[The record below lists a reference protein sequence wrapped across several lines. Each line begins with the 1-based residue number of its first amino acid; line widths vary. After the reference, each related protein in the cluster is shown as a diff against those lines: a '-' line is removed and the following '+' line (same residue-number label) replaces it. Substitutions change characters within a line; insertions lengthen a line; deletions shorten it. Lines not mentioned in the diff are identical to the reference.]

1 MPVAHVRM
9 DNRLIHGQILVS
21 WNAQFKIDH
30 IIVTNDKVAA
40 DPIQVTLLKAVAPI
54 GAKVSVLSIDDTVKY
69 CQSPEAENETI
80 FIIAKFPEDGV
91 ALIERGLDLKEINL
105 GNQAFVRGSK
115 KLSNTVF
122 LTKEGVRALK
132 KAHEMGVKITCRMM
146 PDDPPKEFWPTI
158 ESNFPEWLDEDSES

>member
-1 MPVAHVRM
+1 M

-21 WNAQFKIDH
+21 WNAEFKIDH
-30 IIVTNDKVAA
+30 IIVTNDQVAS

-54 GAKVSVLSIDDTVKY
+54 GAKVSVLSLDETVEY
-69 CQSPEAENETI
+69 CQGPEAEDETI

-91 ALIERGLDLKEINL
+91 ELIKRGLDLEEINL

-122 LTKEGVRALK
+122 LTEESVQALQW
-132 KAHEMGVKITCRMM
+132 AHEHGVKITCRMM
-146 PDDPPKEFWPTI
+146 PSDPKNEFWPTI
-158 ESNFPEWLDEDSES
+158 EKNFPEWIE